1 MGLSHLLV
9 PFFVTSV
16 LVSTHKKWYN
26 PYPHYHKYLL
36 KPFLNDIPP
45 NCHRSQY
52 SYLLFST
59 VQLQANKFR
68 KAHIPCQ
75 LYKNNAFHHRHHQ
88 YTNHLQLLLLFHF
101 RPLSNVLLFHKYYN
115 KHDPDN
121 PSALLHIQHCL
132 SSPRLNEP
140 QIAQ

>member
-36 KPFLNDIPP
+36 KPFLNDISP

-88 YTNHLQLLLLFHF
+88 YTNHLQLLLLFQMF
-101 RPLSNVLLFHKYYN
+101 CYFISIITNMILIIRLRSFIYSTAYLL
-115 KHDPDN
+115 PV
-121 PSALLHIQHCL
+121 
-132 SSPRLNEP
+132 
-140 QIAQ
+140 